1 MIFSPWSMLSV
12 PALAVIFLTAV
23 AGLNDVQVRDL
34 RALPRRGALIEVLL
48 GVSFLATAW
57 ISFNIAAVCLLGGN
71 VPSWRG
77 CVLMW
82 SIAGIFGTFGTFAP
96 WRRWLQREIREKP

>member
-1 MIFSPWSMLSV
+1 MIFSPWSLLAV
-12 PALAVIFLTAV
+12 PALAVIFVTAV
-23 AGLNDVQVRDL
+23 AGLNDVQIRDL
-34 RALPRRGALIEVLL
+34 RTLPRRGAIIELVL
-48 GVSFLATAW
+48 GICFLVTALA
-57 ISFNIAAVCLLGGN
+57 SLNIAVVCLLGGN
-71 VPSWRG
+71 VLSWRG

>member
-1 MIFSPWSMLSV
+1 MIISLWSMLSV

-71 VPSWRG
+71 VLSWRG
-77 CVLMW
+77 CALMW